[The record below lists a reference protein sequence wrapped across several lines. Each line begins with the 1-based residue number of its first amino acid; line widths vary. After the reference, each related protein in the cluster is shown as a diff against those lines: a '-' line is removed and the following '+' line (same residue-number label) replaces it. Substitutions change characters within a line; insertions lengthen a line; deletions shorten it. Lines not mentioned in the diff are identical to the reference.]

1 MVTQTIPEHPNLSV
15 PTRPSGYPARVVRSA
30 FELAVEPIAFGQID
44 EFVFAKLKEIGIK
57 PAHPC
62 SEAVFLRRSYLDVI
76 GAMPTAQ
83 EAALFL
89 EDRSVNKRAALVDA
103 LLDRDEFADY
113 WALKWS
119 DILRVKS
126 EFPINLWPIGNAN
139 GEPTAQTL
147 ATGTPSGALSTAWT
161 YDALGQLTSL
171 VNASPSGVRSAYGGP
186 SGIGY
191 DGAGNVTSVAA
202 KVGDVTSS
210 TSYGLNGA
218 FELTSAGSLTNFY
231 DGAGNPTTLRGQ
243 AVGYNADNELTSAQG
258 LYQYDNNGNPTTY
271 AGVALTFNPGNE
283 PTAIGGALTAGYSAD
298 GLRAWKANA
307 QGTKT
312 YYIYDGSTPVC
323 EMSGGLPVAENTFG
337 PTGLVSRTGLTAG
350 YGANGV
356 ACLSGYSTAYY
367 MFDAAGN
374 VSERDDA
381 SGDIMST
388 GSFDAFGAGGMQT
401 VPGTTGL
408 SGDPFGFG
416 GRFGYYTDSE
426 TRLVLCGQRYY
437 DPGTARWLTR
447 DPIGLFGGVN
457 PYAYCGN
464 NPVGAADPR
473 GEWYISGG
481 VGWTVILPINPIT
494 GFPAVGAGG
503 GLDINIGKG
512 GISLTGTLYDG
523 AGLGVGAA
531 GGLEGGGGP
540 GSVPTTGWR
549 RIQGVSA
556 IVGRFS
562 GTVTQSP
569 GSSFS
574 GSGSLKGGLGFGVM
588 PVLGFSGPVGV
599 SWGTIL
605 SSVIDTVAT
614 VGNQIKTGT
623 VTGIYSLYGLNGD
636 TAFVDPC
643 PGG

>member
-1 MVTQTIPEHPNLSV
+1 LRIGV
-15 PTRPSGYPARVVRSA
+15 
-30 FELAVEPIAFGQID
+30 QID
-44 EFVFAKLKEIGIK
+44 
-57 PAHPC
+57 
-62 SEAVFLRRSYLDVI
+62 RN
-76 GAMPTAQ
+76 TQ
-83 EAALFL
+83 
-89 EDRSVNKRAALVDA
+89 
-103 LLDRDEFADY
+103 
-113 WALKWS
+113 
-119 DILRVKS
+119 
-126 EFPINLWPIGNAN
+126 PIGNAN

-323 EMSGGLPVAENTFG
+323 EMSGGLPVAENTLG

-350 YGANGV
+350 SSG
-356 ACLSGYSTAYY
+356 LSGYATMYY

-381 SGDIMST
+381 GGDTTST
-388 GSFDAFGAGGMQT
+388 GSYDAFGAGGMQT

-416 GRFGYYTDSE
+416 GQFGYYTDGE

-437 DPGTARWLTR
+437 DPGAARWLTR
-447 DPIGLFGGVN
+447 DPIGLLGGVN

-481 VGWTVILPINPIT
+481 VGATAIVPIIPSLGWPSI
-494 GFPAVGAGG
+494 GMGVGVD
-503 GLDINIGKG
+503 LNIGKG
-512 GISLTGTLYDG
+512 GISLSGTVYG
-523 AGLGVGAA
+523 GVGAGCGIA
-531 GGLEGGGGP
+531 GGPEVGIEH
-540 GSVPTTGWR
+540 GSVPTTGWSDV
-549 RIQGVSA
+549 IGLAA
-556 IVGRFS
+556 ITPIGCA
-562 GTVTQSP
+562 TVMKSP
-569 GSSFS
+569 GCAPS
-574 GSGSLKGGLGFGVM
+574 GSGWWTPGDGAGVIG
-588 PVLGFSGPVGV
+588 VGGFSGAVGA

-605 SSVIDTVAT
+605 SPVYSAINSVENAGAEIERV
-614 VGNQIKTGT
+614 T
-623 VTGIYSLYGLNGD
+623 VTGVDGLNGFNGLSGPTGETGETD
-636 TAFVDPC
+636 VNGPC
-643 PGG
+643 SGG